1 MTARP
6 KKNQEMT
13 QPSTSAINTENGFNA
28 LSFTEDNDMNFE
40 TEEEENANQSST
52 KPAADNRANTNRI
65 DGVPAP
71 PKTSNARNISL
82 NEALEM
88 VENDEEFQS
97 QVNTITIFPPS
108 TNSGYHTDEDSGDE
122 DLVHINN
129 LSGAQLRAPTEINLR
144 LTTPVSEDDYSSEDH
159 ISLQMLIK
167 RKIKTPSTQKN
178 LRVKKKHYEWIQQDL
193 STNGTVFW
201 H

>member
-1 MTARP
+1 MIRLFDILFLIFDIVRP
-6 KKNQEMT
+6 T
-13 QPSTSAINTENGFNA
+13 CRTLGINI
-28 LSFTEDNDMNFE
+28 
-40 TEEEENANQSST
+40 T
-52 KPAADNRANTNRI
+52 KI
-65 DGVPAP
+65 LIF
-71 PKTSNARNISL
+71 SRNISL

-88 VENDEEFQS
+88 VGNDEEFQS

-201 H
+201 HSQFKF